1 VFAVRLTAEWA
12 AWVAALAAP
21 LHRRSAWRL
30 ADVVIG
36 ILMASGRR
44 TAAAWWRAARI
55 GDRFRPYY
63 DFLGGVG
70 RKVFDLAAVLLRIT
84 LDHVEPGDRLLFA
97 LDDTPTQRYGPKVQ
111 GAGIHHNPT
120 PGPAG
125 SKFLYGHSWVTLSRV
140 ALHARFGAIGLPLLG
155 RLYVRKKD
163 VPALPAGS
171 GIAFATKLEMAAEAV
186 RWLGSHLPGVAV
198 RPWVAVD
205 GAYAKRE
212 FLKPAKAAGFV
223 VVARL
228 RKDAALYDLPPV
240 LPPGQKRGR
249 GRPPVYGKNR
259 LSLAKRAGQ
268 RRGWRTVE
276 VRSTTGEAVTKRYKT
291 FLATWRPAGGV
302 VRVVLLEED
311 DGSWRAL
318 LCTDPEA
325 TVEAIVQAVL
335 DRWAIEQ
342 NYHDLKAVV
351 GIGQV
356 QLRRVWSNVG
366 ALNLSLWVH
375 TLIEVW
381 AWGRSSE
388 ALCDRSDRPWDDAD
402 RRPSHADRRRAL
414 QRALLE
420 AEFQRLDVPQRWSKK
435 IRHLL
440 DGMVRLVAS

>member
-1 VFAVRLTAEWA
+1 VFAVKLTAECA
-12 AWVAALAAP
+12 AWVDALAAP
-21 LHRRSAWRL
+21 LHRRSARRL
-30 ADVVIG
+30 ADVVVG

-44 TAAAWWRAARI
+44 TAAGWWRAARI
-55 GDRFRPYY
+55 GDRFRLYY
-63 DFLGGVG
+63 YFLGSVG
-70 RKVFDLAAVLLRIT
+70 RKAAGVAAVLLRIT
-84 LDHVEPGDRLLFA
+84 LDLIEPGDRLLFA
-97 LDDTPTQRYGPKVQ
+97 LDDTPTKRYGPRVQ
-111 GAGIHHNPT
+111 GAGIHHDPT

-140 ALHARFGAIGLPLLG
+140 VRHDRFGAIGLPLLG
-155 RLYVRKKD
+155 GLYVRQAD

-198 RPWVAVD
+198 RPWVVVD

-228 RKDAALYDLPPV
+228 RKDAALCDLPPGR
-240 LPPGQKRGR
+240 PPGQKRGR
-249 GRPPVYGKNR
+249 GRPPIYGKNR
-259 LSLAKRAGQ
+259 LSLAGRAGQ
-268 RRGWRTVE
+268 RRGWQAVE
-276 VRSTTGEAVTKRYKT
+276 ARRTTGAAVTKRCKT

-302 VRVVLLEED
+302 VRVVLLEEG
-311 DGSWRAL
+311 DGSWRAF

-325 TVEAIVQAVL
+325 TAGAIVQAVL

-342 NYHDLKAVV
+342 NYHDLKEVEGV
-351 GIGQV
+351 GQV

-366 ALNLSLWVH
+366 ALNLAPWVH
-375 TLIEVW
+375 TLTEAW
-381 AWGRSSE
+381 AWTRPAES
-388 ALCDRSDRPWDDAD
+388 LCDRSDRPWDDAD

-414 QRALLE
+414 QRAMLA
-420 AEFQRLDVPQRWSKK
+420 AEFQRLDVPQRWSEK

-440 DGMVRLVAS
+440 EGVVRLVA

>member
-1 VFAVRLTAEWA
+1 
-12 AWVAALAAP
+12 
-21 LHRRSAWRL
+21 
-30 ADVVIG
+30 
-36 ILMASGRR
+36 
-44 TAAAWWRAARI
+44 
-55 GDRFRPYY
+55 
-63 DFLGGVG
+63 
-70 RKVFDLAAVLLRIT
+70 VLLRIT
-84 LDHVEPGDRLLFA
+84 LDHVEPGGRLLFA
-97 LDDTPTQRYGPKVQ
+97 LDDTPTKRYGPKVQ

-140 ALHARFGAIGLPLLG
+140 VHHARCGAIGLPLLG
-155 RLYVRKKD
+155 RLYVRQTD

-171 GIAFATKLEMAAEAV
+171 GVTFATKLEMAAEAV
-186 RWLGSHLPGVAV
+186 RWLGSHLPGGAV
-198 RPWVAVD
+198 RPWVVVD

-212 FLKPAKAAGFV
+212 SLEPAKAAGFV

-228 RKDAALYDLPPV
+228 RKDAALCDLPAV
-240 LPPGQKRGR
+240 SPPGTKRGR
-249 GRPPVYGKNR
+249 GRPPTYGKNR
-259 LSLAKRAGQ
+259 LSLARRAGQ

-276 VRSTTGEAVTKRYKT
+276 ARRTTGEAATKRYKT

-311 DGSWRAL
+311 DGSWRAF

-342 NYHDLKAVV
+342 NYHDLKGVE

-375 TLIEVW
+375 TLTEVW
-381 AWGRSSE
+381 AWGRSPES
-388 ALCDRSDRPWDDAD
+388 LCDRSDRPWDDAG

-414 QRALLE
+414 QREMLA
-420 AEFQRLDVPQRWSKK
+420 AEFRRLDVPQRWAQK
-435 IRHLL
+435 IRPLL
-440 DGMVRLVAS
+440 DGVVRLVA